1 MPKSALITLTSAGA
15 STGPFDLYSNVDN
28 YATPF
33 ETGISKVALM
43 AGYMS
48 NLIPSA
54 AVTVRVKSNGVCVNS
69 VDFTYG
75 TTTTTTTLSPGTTTT
90 TTLSPST
97 TTSTT
102 TAAPGTTTTTTVAP
116 TTSTTTSTT
125 TSGALTTSTTTS
137 TTTVLWY
144 YPIELCYLN
153 LPTQT
158 GNFFTQAVP
167 LGTFT
172 ANSIA
177 VDPLTGDSYRVYGG
191 LTTVLPGGATSI
203 NVNATGSFTCPTT
216 TTSTT
221 TSTTTA
227 APTTTTTSTTTTTT
241 TTLAPRYWGIALCG
255 TTWDN
260 NTYTQLL
267 SQPEFPS
274 PGDIVLNVAS
284 GNYYV
289 VQGNTTTSSSGRT
302 IITIEP
308 TALTSCPTTT
318 TSTTTT
324 TTTQP

>member
-33 ETGISKVALM
+33 ETGISKAALL
-43 AGYMS
+43 AGYTS

-75 TTTTTTTLSPGTTTT
+75 TTTTTTTLAPGTTTT

-125 TSGALTTSTTTS
+125 TLGGPTTSTTTT
-137 TTTVLWY
+137 TTTVLVY
-144 YPIELCYLN
+144 YTIELCYLN

-158 GNFFTQAVP
+158 GDFWTQAVP
-167 LGTFT
+167 FGTF
-172 ANSIA
+172 AVNSIV
-177 VDPLTGDSYRVYGG
+177 VDPLTGDSYRVYSAYNNS
-191 LTTVLPGGATSI
+191 LPVGATSI

-227 APTTTTTSTTTTTT
+227 APTTTTT
-241 TTLAPRYWGIALCG
+241 
-255 TTWDN
+255 
-260 NTYTQLL
+260 
-267 SQPEFPS
+267 
-274 PGDIVLNVAS
+274 
-284 GNYYV
+284 
-289 VQGNTTTSSSGRT
+289 
-302 IITIEP
+302 
-308 TALTSCPTTT
+308 